1 MPQQPIEQNIVAS
14 QQQLNHQQ
22 QQENIR
28 KQLLLFNARRKQQQ
42 QQQQQQQFLKPVEH
56 VSGLVSYPSPPIR
69 EAGLLVHK
77 GSPEGGSHMTVN
89 RTEAKPGVIK

>member
-1 MPQQPIEQNIVAS
+1 MPQQPIEQNIVPS

-28 KQLLLFNARRKQQQ
+28 KQLLLFNARRKQ

>member
-1 MPQQPIEQNIVAS
+1 LPQQPIEQNIVAS

>member
-56 VSGLVSYPSPPIR
+56 VSGIVSYPSPPIR
-69 EAGLLVHK
+69 EAGLSVHK